1 MKLSDYGKQAGISYQ
16 TAWRMWKRR
25 ELNAYQLPTGTII
38 VKTEESEIASEPIA
52 CIYSRVSSAENK
64 SNLDAQAIRLTN
76 FAIAKG
82 YRVYKVVKEV
92 GSGLNDNGKQLAK
105 ILVDDNYNI
114 LIVEHKDRLARFGTN
129 YLKILLEKTGKKLE
143 IVNEADNGKDE
154 LLEDLVAIITSFCA
168 RLYGLRRSKRKTE
181 KIIKELTDNEAGR
194 KTHSERK

>member
-1 MKLSDYGKQAGISYQ
+1 
-16 TAWRMWKRR
+16 MWKRG
-25 ELNAYQLPTGTII
+25 ELNAYQLPTGTIVVRI
-38 VKTEESEIASEPIA
+38 DESGKTTDKIA
-52 CIYSRVSSAENK
+52 CIYSRVSSGENK
-64 SNLDAQAIRLTN
+64 SNLDSQAERLTN
-76 FAIAKG
+76 YAIAKG

-92 GSGLNDNGKQLAK
+92 GSGLNDNRKQLAN

-154 LLEDLVAIITSFCA
+154 LMQDLVAIITSFCT

-181 KIIKELTDNEAGR
+181 KIIKELKDEA
-194 KTHSERK
+194 S

>member
-1 MKLSDYGKQAGISYQ
+1 MKLSDYAKQAGISYQ
-16 TAWRMWKRR
+16 TAWRMWKRG

-38 VKTEESEIASEPIA
+38 VKTEESEITSEPVA

-92 GSGLNDNGKQLAK
+92 GSGLNDNRKQLAK

-154 LLEDLVAIITSFCA
+154 LLLDLVAIITSFCA

-181 KIIKELTDNEAGR
+181 KIIKELTDNEAG
-194 KTHSERK
+194 